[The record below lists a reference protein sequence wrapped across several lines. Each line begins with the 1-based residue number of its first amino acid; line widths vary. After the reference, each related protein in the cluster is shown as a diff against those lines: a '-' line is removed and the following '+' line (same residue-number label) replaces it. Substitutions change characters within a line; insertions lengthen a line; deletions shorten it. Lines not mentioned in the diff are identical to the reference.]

1 MAAGRDAKERD
12 GGAKDFLSVVIF
24 ALIYLSLSVI
34 YVVNS
39 PSSTVLGF
47 SPPLLLSFALWIL
60 TIVVMVIFVCRVW
73 R

>member
-1 MAAGRDAKERD
+1 MAAGRDAKEGD
-12 GGAKDFLSVVIF
+12 GDTKDLLCVLIF
-24 ALIYLSLSVI
+24 ALIYLSLSAI
-34 YVVNS
+34 YIVNS

-60 TIVVMVIFVCRVW
+60 TIVVMVIFVYRVW